1 MLAII
6 FPNGCQA
13 VAPFTGIDALWWV
26 CCKCRLYTKE
36 REQSTMPEITRQ
48 GLYVKH
54 LLTVREIAELEQLVA
69 LCSSREHLLTLLDY
83 NMLDRPNLPT
93 DDLFLYYRADQL
105 VGCLLLDRY
114 HSNMKEVTGLVHP
127 DFRRQGIFREL
138 LAAARG
144 ECVSRGITRLLFVC
158 ETTSTSGQAF
168 LQAIGAGREF
178 AEHRMLLQAFQP
190 RFQYDDHLVFREA
203 LREDRD
209 ELAVVLAA
217 DFDDDREKALQHVLR
232 AFERP
237 NQRFYLATYGG
248 GEVSCGEPVGTVR
261 CEEMPQE
268 IGIYGF
274 FVRPP
279 YRGRGHGRQIMEE
292 TIATIRETS
301 QKMIMLEVDA
311 NNFTA
316 FNLYRSLGFA
326 VDRTYEYYGLAL
338 S

>member
-1 MLAII
+1 
-6 FPNGCQA
+6 
-13 VAPFTGIDALWWV
+13 
-26 CCKCRLYTKE
+26 
-36 REQSTMPEITRQ
+36 MPEFTRQ
-48 GLYVKH
+48 GLFVKH
-54 LLTVREIAELEQLVA
+54 ILTVREINELEQLVA
-69 LCSSREHLLTLLDY
+69 LCSARDHLLIPLDY
-83 NMLDRPNLPT
+83 NLLDRPNLPT

-114 HSNMKEVTGLVHP
+114 HSNIKEVTGVVHP
-127 DFRRQGIFREL
+127 DFRCQGIFREL
-138 LAAARG
+138 LAAARS
-144 ECVSRGITRLLFVC
+144 ECLSRGISRLLFVC
-158 ETTSTSGQAF
+158 ETASASGQAF
-168 LQAIGAGREF
+168 IQAVGAGREF

-203 LREDRD
+203 SHDDRD
-209 ELAVVLAA
+209 ELALVLEA
-217 DFDDDREKALQHVLR
+217 DFDDNREQALQHVLH

-237 NQRFYLATYGG
+237 NQRIYLATYGG
-248 GEVSCGEPVGTVR
+248 GEVTCGEPVGTVR

-301 QKMIMLEVDA
+301 QKTIMLEVDT

-316 FNLYRSLGFA
+316 FNLYRSLGFV

-338 S
+338 N